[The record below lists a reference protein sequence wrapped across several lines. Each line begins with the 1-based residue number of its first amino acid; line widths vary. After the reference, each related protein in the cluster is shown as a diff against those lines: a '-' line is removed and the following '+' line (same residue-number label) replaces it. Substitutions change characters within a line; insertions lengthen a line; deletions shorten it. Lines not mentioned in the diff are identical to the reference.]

1 MKNDYS
7 EKGADMLSITAQDR
21 ISTEIT
27 REKAKW
33 RGDAGVGGGG
43 GVRGNLK
50 NIWCRCTASGP

>member
-33 RGDAGVGGGG
+33 RADAGVGVGGGG
-43 GVRGNLK
+43 KG
-50 NIWCRCTASGP
+50 

>member
-1 MKNDYS
+1 
-7 EKGADMLSITAQDR
+7 MLSITAQDR

-27 REKAKW
+27 RERAKW

-50 NIWCRCTASGP
+50 NIWCRGTASGP

>member
-7 EKGADMLSITAQDR
+7 EKGADMLSITAEDR

-27 REKAKW
+27 RERAKW
-33 RGDAGVGGGG
+33 RGDAVVGGGG
-43 GVRGNLK
+43 GGGNLK

>member
-21 ISTEIT
+21 ISTEIN
-27 REKAKW
+27 RERAKW
-33 RGDAGVGGGG
+33 RGDAVVGGG

>member
-27 REKAKW
+27 RERAKW
-33 RGDAGVGGGG
+33 RGDAGVGGGEG
-43 GVRGNLK
+43 GG
-50 NIWCRCTASGP
+50 